1 MVRILLIEDEL
12 DLGAEIERLLQREG
26 YEIDRAT
33 NGDLGWE
40 FLSSPDIIY
49 DIAIIDWMLP
59 GISGIDLC
67 RRLRQRQQ
75 QLPVLMLTARTDIHD
90 RVTGLDAGADD
101 YLAKPFSTIELL
113 ARIRALSRRPAQFQ
127 SAQIKLG
134 NFSLEVET
142 HILRYS
148 ESGHVS
154 KVALTRKEYQIL
166 EYLMTNHGQIVPA
179 VGEASALR
187 NRLRDRA
194 WDLETDRVSNVLP
207 AQIRLLRKKLAQL
220 PIGLEIENIHG
231 IGYRL
236 NPPTSI

>member
-12 DLGAEIERLLQREG
+12 DLGAEIERLLQRQG

-33 NGDLGWE
+33 DGDVGWA
-40 FLSSPDIIY
+40 FLSSPDLIY
-49 DIAIIDWMLP
+49 DVAIIDWMLP

-75 QLPVLMLTARTDIHD
+75 QLPVLMLTARNDIHD

-127 SAQIKLG
+127 SSQIRLG

-142 HILRYS
+142 HILRSS
-148 ESGHVS
+148 ESGHISEVT
-154 KVALTRKEYQIL
+154 LTRKEYQIL
-166 EYLMTNHGQIVPA
+166 EYLMTHPNQIIPA
-179 VGEASALR
+179 D
-187 NRLRDRA
+187 RLRDRA
-194 WDLETDRVSNVLP
+194 WDLETDRASNVLT
-207 AQIRLLRKKLAQL
+207 AQIRLLRKKLSQL
-220 PIGLEIENIHG
+220 PIGLGIENIHG

-236 NPPTSI
+236 NLPTSM

>member
-12 DLGAEIERLLQREG
+12 DLGAEIERLLKREG
-26 YEIDRAT
+26 YEIERAT
-33 NGDLGWE
+33 DGDLGWA
-40 FLSSPDIIY
+40 FLSSPDLIY
-49 DIAIIDWMLP
+49 DVAIIDWMLP

-75 QLPVLMLTARTDIHD
+75 QLPVLMLTARNDIHD

-113 ARIRALSRRPAQFQ
+113 ARIRALNRRPPQFQ
-127 SAQIKLG
+127 SAKIELG

-142 HILRYS
+142 KVLSYS
-148 ESGHVS
+148 ESGHILAVT
-154 KVALTRKEYQIL
+154 LTRKEYQIL
-166 EYLMTNHGQIVPA
+166 EYLMTHPNQIIPA
-179 VGEASALR
+179 D
-187 NRLRDRA
+187 RLRDRA
-194 WDLETDRVSNVLP
+194 WDLETDRASNVLT
-207 AQIRLLRKKLAQL
+207 AQIRLLRKKLSQL
-220 PIGLEIENIHG
+220 PICLEIENIHG

>member
-1 MVRILLIEDEL
+1 MTRILLIEDEL

-26 YEIDRAT
+26 YGIDRAT
-33 NGDLGWE
+33 DGNLGWE
-40 FLSSPDIIY
+40 FLSSPDFNY
-49 DIAIIDWMLP
+49 DVAIIDWMLP

-67 RRLRQRQQ
+67 RRLRQQQ
-75 QLPVLMLTARTDIHD
+75 RQLPVLMLTARSDIND

-101 YLAKPFSTIELL
+101 YLAKPFSTLELL
-113 ARIRALSRRPAQFQ
+113 ARVRALSRRPAQFQ

-142 HILRYS
+142 QILRYS
-148 ESGHVS
+148 EAGNVS
-154 KVALTRKEYQIL
+154 QVTLTRKEYQIL
-166 EYLMTNHGQIVPA
+166 EYLIVHTSQIIPA
-179 VGEASALR
+179 

-194 WDLETDRVSNVLP
+194 WDLETDRASNVLP

-220 PIGLEIENIHG
+220 PIYLEIENIHG

-236 NPPTSI
+236 NLPISS

>member
-33 NGDLGWE
+33 DGDLGWE
-40 FLSSPDIIY
+40 FLSSPDLIY
-49 DIAIIDWMLP
+49 DVAIIDWMLP

-75 QLPVLMLTARTDIHD
+75 QLAVLMLTARNDIHD

-142 HILRYS
+142 QVLRAS
-148 ESGHVS
+148 KSGKISAVT
-154 KVALTRKEYQIL
+154 LTRKEYQIL
-166 EYLMTNHGQIVPA
+166 EYLMTHPSQIIPA
-179 VGEASALR
+179 D
-187 NRLRDRA
+187 RLRDRA
-194 WDLETDRVSNVLP
+194 WDLETDRTSNVLT
-207 AQIRLLRKKLAQL
+207 AQIRLLRKKLSQL
-220 PIGLEIENIHG
+220 PISLEIENIHG

>member
-33 NGDLGWE
+33 DGDLGWE
-40 FLSSPDIIY
+40 FLSLPDPIY
-49 DIAIIDWMLP
+49 DVAIIDWMLP

-75 QLPVLMLTARTDIHD
+75 QLPVLMLTARNDIHD

-113 ARIRALSRRPAQFQ
+113 ARIRALCRRPAQFQ
-127 SAQIKLG
+127 SVKIELG

-142 HILRYS
+142 QVLSYS
-148 ESGHVS
+148 ESGKIS
-154 KVALTRKEYQIL
+154 KVTLTRKEYQIL

-179 VGEASALR
+179 D
-187 NRLRDRA
+187 RLRDRA
-194 WDLETDRVSNVLP
+194 WDLETDRASNVLP
-207 AQIRLLRKKLAQL
+207 AQIRLLRKKLSQL

-236 NPPTSI
+236 NSPTSI

>member
-33 NGDLGWE
+33 DGDLGWA
-40 FLSSPDIIY
+40 FLSSPDLIY
-49 DIAIIDWMLP
+49 DVAIIDWMLP

-67 RRLRQRQQ
+67 RRLRQQQQ
-75 QLPVLMLTARTDIHD
+75 QLPVLMLTARNDIHD

-142 HILRYS
+142 HTLK
-148 ESGHVS
+148 HS
-154 KVALTRKEYQIL
+154 KSAKISAVTLTRKEYQIL
-166 EYLMTNHGQIVPA
+166 ECLMTNHGQIVPA
-179 VGEASALR
+179 D
-187 NRLRDRA
+187 RLRDRA
-194 WDLETDRVSNVLP
+194 WDLATDRASNVLP
-207 AQIRLLRKKLAQL
+207 AQIRLLRKKLSQL
-220 PIGLEIENIHG
+220 PICLEIENIHG

-236 NPPTSI
+236 NSPTSM

>member
-33 NGDLGWE
+33 DGDLGWE
-40 FLSSPDIIY
+40 FLSLPDPIY
-49 DIAIIDWMLP
+49 DVAIIDWMLP

-75 QLPVLMLTARTDIHD
+75 QLPVLMLTARNDIHD

-113 ARIRALSRRPAQFQ
+113 ARIRALSRRPAQFR
-127 SAQIKLG
+127 SVKIKLG
-134 NFSLEVET
+134 IFSLEVET
-142 HILRYS
+142 HILRSS
-148 ESGHVS
+148 ESNKIS
-154 KVALTRKEYQIL
+154 EVALTRKEYQIL
-166 EYLMTNHGQIVPA
+166 EYLMTHPNQIIPA
-179 VGEASALR
+179 D
-187 NRLRDRA
+187 RLRDRA
-194 WDLETDRVSNVLP
+194 WDLETDRTSNVLT
-207 AQIRLLRKKLAQL
+207 AQIRLLRKKLSQL
-220 PIGLEIENIHG
+220 PISLEIENIHG

>member
-49 DIAIIDWMLP
+49 DVAIIDWMLP
-59 GISGIDLC
+59 GISGIELC
-67 RRLRQRQQ
+67 RRLRQQQ
-75 QLPVLMLTARTDIHD
+75 QLPVLMLTARNDIHD

-113 ARIRALSRRPAQFQ
+113 ARIRALSRRPAQFR
-127 SAQIKLG
+127 SVEIKLG

-142 HILRYS
+142 QVLRAS
-148 ESGHVS
+148 ESGKISAVT
-154 KVALTRKEYQIL
+154 LTRKEYQIL
-166 EYLMTNHGQIVPA
+166 EYLMTHPSQIIPA
-179 VGEASALR
+179 D
-187 NRLRDRA
+187 RLRDRA
-194 WDLETDRVSNVLP
+194 WDLETDRASNVLP
-207 AQIRLLRKKLAQL
+207 AQIRLLRKKLSHL
-220 PIGLEIENIHG
+220 PISLEVENIHG

>member
-33 NGDLGWE
+33 DGDLGWE

-49 DIAIIDWMLP
+49 DVAIIDWMLP
-59 GISGIDLC
+59 GISGIELC
-67 RRLRQRQQ
+67 RRLRQQQQ
-75 QLPVLMLTARTDIHD
+75 QLPILMLTARNDIHD

-101 YLAKPFSTIELL
+101 YLAKPCTIELL

-142 HILRYS
+142 QVLRAS
-148 ESGHVS
+148 ESGKISAVT
-154 KVALTRKEYQIL
+154 LTRKEYQIL
-166 EYLMTNHGQIVPA
+166 EYLMTHPSQIIPA
-179 VGEASALR
+179 D
-187 NRLRDRA
+187 RLRDRA
-194 WDLETDRVSNVLP
+194 WDLETDRASNVLT
-207 AQIRLLRKKLAQL
+207 AQIRLLRKKLSQL
-220 PIGLEIENIHG
+220 PMGLEIENIHG

>member
-33 NGDLGWE
+33 DGNLGWE
-40 FLSSPDIIY
+40 FLSSPDLNY
-49 DIAIIDWMLP
+49 DVAIIDWMLP

-67 RRLRQRQQ
+67 RRLRQQQ
-75 QLPVLMLTARTDIHD
+75 RQLPVLMLTARNDIND

-101 YLAKPFSTIELL
+101 YLAKPFSTLELL

-134 NFSLEVET
+134 NFSLEIET

-148 ESGHVS
+148 EAGNVS
-154 KVALTRKEYQIL
+154 QVTLARKEYQIL
-166 EYLMTNHGQIVPA
+166 EYLMTNHGQIIPA
-179 VGEASALR
+179 D
-187 NRLRDRA
+187 RLRDRT
-194 WDLETDRVSNVLP
+194 WDLETDRSSNVLT
-207 AQIRLLRKKLAQL
+207 AQIRLLRKKLSQL

-236 NPPTSI
+236 NYIQM

>member
-1 MVRILLIEDEL
+1 MIRILLIEDEL

-33 NGDLGWE
+33 DGNLGWE
-40 FLSSPDIIY
+40 FLSSPDLNY
-49 DIAIIDWMLP
+49 DVAIIDWMLP

-67 RRLRQRQQ
+67 RRLRQQQQ
-75 QLPVLMLTARTDIHD
+75 QLPVLMLTARSNIND
-90 RVTGLDAGADD
+90 RVMGLDAGADD
-101 YLAKPFSTIELL
+101 YLVKPFSTLELL

-142 HILRYS
+142 QILRYS
-148 ESGHVS
+148 EAGNVS
-154 KVALTRKEYQIL
+154 QVTLTRKEYQIL
-166 EYLMTNHGQIVPA
+166 EYLIVHPSQIIPA
-179 VGEASALR
+179 

-194 WDLETDRVSNVLP
+194 WDLETDRASNVLP

-220 PIGLEIENIHG
+220 PIYLEIENIHG

-236 NPPTSI
+236 NLPTSS

>member
-1 MVRILLIEDEL
+1 MIRILLIEDEL

-33 NGDLGWE
+33 DGNLGWE

-49 DIAIIDWMLP
+49 DVAIIDWMLP

-67 RRLRQRQQ
+67 RRLRQCQQ
-75 QLPVLMLTARTDIHD
+75 QLPVLMLTARSDIHD

-101 YLAKPFSTIELL
+101 YLAKPFSTLELL

-127 SAQIKLG
+127 SSQLQLG

-142 HILRYS
+142 QILRYTEAGKVS
-148 ESGHVS
+148 EVN
-154 KVALTRKEYQIL
+154 LTRKEYQIL
-166 EYLMTNHGQIVPA
+166 TYLMTNPSQIIPA
-179 VGEASALR
+179 ER
-187 NRLRDRA
+187 IRDRA
-194 WDLETDRVSNVLP
+194 WDLESNRFSNVLP
-207 AQIRLLRKKLAQL
+207 AQIRLLRKKIAQL
-220 PIGLEIENIHG
+220 STTLEIENIHG

-236 NPPTSI
+236 NYLKLD